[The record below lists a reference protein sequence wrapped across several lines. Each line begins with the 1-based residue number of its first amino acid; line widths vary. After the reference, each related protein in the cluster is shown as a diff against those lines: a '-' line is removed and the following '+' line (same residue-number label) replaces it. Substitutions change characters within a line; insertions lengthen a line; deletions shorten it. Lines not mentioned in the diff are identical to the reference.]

1 MKILILGAS
10 GYAGACIKKVLEKR
24 YELVLGTYRTWKEEY
39 RNAPSMLQAE
49 LGDSPRLL
57 EILASRRPDVVISCV
72 TGDFSQQMEAHR
84 LVAEYLAAQ
93 GKGKL
98 IYLSTANVFDG
109 ALEAPHFE
117 QDTPKAESPYGKFK
131 IACET
136 CIRDRLGERCVIV
149 RIPEIWGKNCP
160 RLCKLLRAVQ
170 EGTPVQS
177 YGNLFVNYTTN
188 AQIARWIAYLLE
200 RDLRGVFHIGTRD
213 MREYVAFQRELL
225 QALGLHPTAFQMERW
240 SEPKFQAVLPGRT
253 DIPDCLQFDVADVI
267 AYLAENRPS
276 AG

>member
-10 GYAGACIKKVLEKR
+10 GYAGTCIKKFLEKR
-24 YELVLGTYRTWKEEY
+24 FESVLGTYRTWKEEY

-49 LGDSPRLL
+49 LGDSPQLL
-57 EILASRRPDVVISCV
+57 ELLTSRKPDVVISCV
-72 TGDFSQQMEAHR
+72 TGDFSQQIEAHK

-93 GKGKL
+93 GEGKL

-117 QDTPKAESPYGKFK
+117 QDTPKAASPYGKFK

-136 CIRDRLGERCVIV
+136 CVRDRLGERCVIV
-149 RIPEIWGKNCP
+149 RIPEIWGRDCP
-160 RLCKLLRAVQ
+160 RLRKLLRAVQ
-170 EGTPVQS
+170 EGTPIQS
-177 YGNLFVNYTTN
+177 YGNQFVNYTTN
-188 AQIARWIAYLLE
+188 AQIAQWIAYLLE

-213 MREYVAFQRELL
+213 LREYAAFQRELL
-225 QALGLHPTAFQMERW
+225 QALGLQPPAFQMEQW
-240 SEPKFQAVLPGRT
+240 AEPQYQAVLPGRT

-267 AYLAENRPS
+267 AYLVENRT
-276 AG
+276 AVG